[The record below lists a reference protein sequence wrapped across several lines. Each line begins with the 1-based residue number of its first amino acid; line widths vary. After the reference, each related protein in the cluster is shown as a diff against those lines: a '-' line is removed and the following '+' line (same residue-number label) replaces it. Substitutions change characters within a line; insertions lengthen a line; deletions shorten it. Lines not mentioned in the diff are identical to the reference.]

1 MEEVSIDSDVI
12 TVDSNENTE
21 TRKDRRVPNV
31 EIQIGDTQFVKKYFN
46 FTFQLM
52 FLSLDNPTFDRTAF
66 LIRKRLIWN
75 FQTDGA
81 TDERHQMDKENQIDN
96 SRT

>member
-1 MEEVSIDSDVI
+1 MNYNGLIIFSDDKGPYVNRAFSMEEVSIDSDVI

-52 FLSLDNPTFDRTAF
+52 FLSLDNPTFDRTA
-66 LIRKRLIWN
+66 
-75 FQTDGA
+75 
-81 TDERHQMDKENQIDN
+81 
-96 SRT
+96 